1 MSDRDHTEDDKPR
14 SSQTPCSSVVTVSPS
29 VYSNR
34 ATEVTH
40 QHISPNTLVGT
51 PRCLGLAKA
60 RESPAA

>member
-14 SSQTPCSSVVTVSPS
+14 SSQTPCSSVVMVSPS

-34 ATEVTH
+34 AKEVTH

-51 PRCLGLAKA
+51 PGA
-60 RESPAA
+60 